1 MTTITTATI
10 IITAPTTT
18 AAASSTITAEM
29 ICAEVLRCR
38 TRADGELPTL
48 PQTPEFSDDYPERR
62 TRCYWW

>member
-10 IITAPTTT
+10 TITAPTTP

-29 ICAEVLRCR
+29 ICADL
-38 TRADGELPTL
+38 L
-48 PQTPEFSDDYPERR
+48 QRR

>member
-10 IITAPTTT
+10 IIPAPTTT

-38 TRADGELPTL
+38 TCADGELPTL
-48 PQTPEFSDDYPERR
+48 PQKSEFGDDHHERR